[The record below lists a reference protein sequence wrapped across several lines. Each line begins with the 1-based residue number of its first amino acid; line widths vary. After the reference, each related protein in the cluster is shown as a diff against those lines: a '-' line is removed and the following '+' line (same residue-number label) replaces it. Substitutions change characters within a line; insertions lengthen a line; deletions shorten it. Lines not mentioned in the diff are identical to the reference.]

1 MKKLQGLGLKKN
13 FSKEIAIIGVG
24 YVGLPL
30 AKSFAKYF
38 RVKAFD
44 KDEQRIRELQKGIDR
59 NLDIK
64 LKDLKNNNLLFTCK
78 YDDIKNCNVYIL
90 TLPTPINKKRLPNIT
105 LVENATK
112 DLAKILKKKR
122 FNNL

>member
-1 MKKLQGLGLKKN
+1 MIQKSLMKKLQGHGLKKN
-13 FSKEIAIIGVG
+13 FSKEIAIIGLD

-38 RVKAFD
+38 CVKAFD

-64 LKDLKNNNLLFTCK
+64 SKNLKNNNLSFTCG
-78 YDDIKNCNVYIL
+78 YDNIKNCLFFDLKNL
-90 TLPTPINKKRLPNIT
+90 FKKDKVDFQL
-105 LVENATK
+105 
-112 DLAKILKKKR
+112 
-122 FNNL
+122 

>member
-1 MKKLQGLGLKKN
+1 MKKLQGHGLKKN
-13 FSKEIAIIGVG
+13 FSKEIAIIGLD

-38 RVKAFD
+38 CVKAFD

-64 LKDLKNNNLLFTCK
+64 SKNLKNNNLSFTCG
-78 YDDIKNCNVYIL
+78 YDNIKNCL
-90 TLPTPINKKRLPNIT
+90 FFDLKSLFKKDKVDFQL
-105 LVENATK
+105 
-112 DLAKILKKKR
+112 
-122 FNNL
+122 